1 MSALPESLMLY
12 RTYGA
17 VALDSEHHTAARA
30 HHFLLRTIVVL
41 LFLREP
47 ASLRS
52 VGMALVP

>member
-1 MSALPESLMLY
+1 MLY

-41 LFLREP
+41 LLLLLFLREP
-47 ASLRS
+47 ASLRF
-52 VGMALVP
+52 VGMALVS